1 MRIRPKNA
9 LKGIVHMRTK
19 LDETPAFCGIVC
31 GAALLAGCAEGP
43 TAAVGGN
50 ASGAWLAPGVGGIY
64 CVESGAGGSFPY
76 WVGAVAGCIAG
87 DMDLVS
93 SIAFRLIFTSACPTS
108 TALAG
113 RCRSSSASKRW
124 IS

>member
-64 CVESGAGGSFPY
+64 CVESGVGGSFPY
-76 WVGAVAGCIAG
+76 WVGAVAGGVDSAMCPAPTTT
-87 DMDLVS
+87 S
-93 SIAFRLIFTSACPTS
+93 RLLFTRTSPPTPPLP
-108 TALAG
+108 A
-113 RCRSSSASKRW
+113 
-124 IS
+124 

>member
-50 ASGAWLAPGVGGIY
+50 ASGAWLVPGVGGIY
-64 CVESGAGGSFPY
+64 CVESGVGGSFPY
-76 WVGAVAGCIAG
+76 WVGAVAGVIEG
-87 DMDLVS
+87 GMDL
-93 SIAFRLIFTSACPTS
+93 
-108 TALAG
+108 
-113 RCRSSSASKRW
+113 RSSLPCPPVFSSAPPP
-124 IS
+124 